1 MRYKQR
7 EAIKAQVLANFIAK
21 VTPTSSKQDEDYG
34 AK

>member
-7 EAIKAQVLANFIAK
+7 EAIKAQVLVDFIAK